1 MGYPTYGP
9 SSAQNAANYQR
20 IKIET
25 ATPEALILMLYDG
38 ALKFMTQ
45 AEMAFEDKN
54 IEQINKYLL
63 KVQAIF
69 TELQCSLNR
78 EKGGEIANNLENLY
92 IFFNNKLVEANV
104 KKDVNLMLEIKPM
117 VKELRD
123 AWEQAMQQHQTI
135 QKMVPAGSRISF
147 SA

>member
-9 SSAQNAANYQR
+9 PSAQNAANYQR

-38 ALKFMTQ
+38 ALKFMSQ
-45 AEMAFEDKN
+45 AELAFEQNN

-78 EKGGEIANNLENLY
+78 EQGGEIAANLERLY
-92 IFFNNKLVEANV
+92 VFFNGKLAEANI

-117 VKELRD
+117 VKNLRD
-123 AWEQAMQQHQTI
+123 TWEVAMQKHQTI
-135 QKMVPAGSRISF
+135 QKMVPAGPRISF

>member
-1 MGYPTYGP
+1 MAYPTYGP

-45 AEMAFEDKN
+45 AELAFEDKN
-54 IEQINKYLL
+54 IELINKYLL

-78 EKGGEIANNLENLY
+78 EKGGEIATNLESLY
-92 IFFNNKLVEANV
+92 VFFNGRLAEANI
-104 KKDVNLMLEIKPM
+104 KKDVKLMLEIKPM
-117 VKELRD
+117 VKNLRD
-123 AWEQAMQQHQTI
+123 AWAEAMQQHQTI
-135 QKMVPAGSRISF
+135 QKMVPSASRISF